1 MRKIEY
7 LAPDHLHCSIGYCCT
22 TMNIRKSIKAALA
35 LLPKRDR
42 RMLGLVVV
50 IQFFVALLDLAGIL
64 LLGVVATLAAASFSG
79 SSVGGGAIGSFI
91 GSLPTSVEFVVG
103 LSLTAGAVLISK
115 SILGLYLTRRTF
127 RFLANRQ
134 AVVSGAI
141 AKRLLSRPLL
151 EVQTRSSQEISVA
164 LTNGVTALT
173 LNTLGPATVIAAE
186 LSLIVALLAGLLFVD
201 PLVALFSVVFFGLL
215 VLLLQ
220 LLLGPWA
227 TQLGRKLTDADIGS
241 ITVIQHALR
250 AYREITVL
258 GRRELSIKRFQSLR
272 WDAAKVLADQF
283 ILSQVGKYVFEI
295 GLIVGGGLLVLL
307 VALTRDV
314 AAGIGIITVFLAA
327 SARLFPSLLRLQ
339 ASLTNIR
346 GAAGTGAVTLALVE
360 DLTEAESH
368 DSIRY
373 ISAPLAAKFD
383 SSVHDGYVG
392 FNPIVSLSGV
402 SLGYPGTRNLVLESV
417 TFEVEANH
425 SLALVGATGAGKS
438 TLADVI
444 LGVLLPDTG
453 SVLISGVEPH
463 ECISRWPG
471 AMAYV
476 PQDVAVLTG
485 TVRENVALGI
495 PPEFIDDSLVW
506 EALERAQLSS
516 FLQESREGIETVVG
530 ENGVQ
535 LSGGQRQRLGIA
547 RALYSRPKLLVL
559 DEATSALDAE
569 TERIIT
575 ETLDSLAG
583 DVTLIVIAHRLATV
597 RHCDQVIHLS
607 GGRITGRGTFEEVRA
622 QVPEFNR
629 QAELLGL

>member
-1 MRKIEY
+1 
-7 LAPDHLHCSIGYCCT
+7 
-22 TMNIRKSIKAALA
+22 
-35 LLPKRDR
+35 
-42 RMLGLVVV
+42 V
-50 IQFFVALLDLAGIL
+50 IQFFVALLDLVGIL

-79 SSVGGGAIGSFI
+79 TSVSGGALGTFV
-91 GSLPTSVEFVVG
+91 GSLPTGVAFVVG
-103 LSLTAGAVLISK
+103 LSVAAGLMLISK
-115 SILGLYLTRRTF
+115 SIIALYLTRRTF

-134 AVVSGAI
+134 AIVSGAI

-151 EVQTRSSQEISVA
+151 EVQTRSSQETSVA
-164 LTNGVTALT
+164 LTSGVSALT
-173 LNTLGPATVIAAE
+173 LGILGPATIIAAE
-186 LSLIVALLAGLLFVD
+186 LSLIVALLGALLLVD
-201 PLVALFSVVFFGLL
+201 PLVALFSVAFFGLL
-215 VLLLQ
+215 VLILQ

-227 TQLGRKLTDADIGS
+227 TRLGRKSTDAQIGS
-241 ITVIQHALR
+241 TAVIQHALR

-258 GRRELSIKRFQSLR
+258 GRRGVFTTRFQSLR
-272 WDAAKVLADQF
+272 WDASKVLADQF
-283 ILSQVGKYVFEI
+283 ILSQIGKYVFEI
-295 GLIVGGGLLVLL
+295 GLIVGGGLLVLM

-327 SARLFPSLLRLQ
+327 SSRLFPSLLRLQ
-339 ASLTNIR
+339 ASLTGIR
-346 GAAGTGAVTLALVE
+346 GASGTGAVTLDLVAE
-360 DLTEAESH
+360 LDAAESK
-368 DSIRY
+368 DSVRY
-373 ISAPLAAKFD
+373 IPDPLVAKLE
-383 SSVHDGYVG
+383 SSVHEGYVG
-392 FNPIVSLSGV
+392 FNPVAILSGV
-402 SLGYPGTRNLVLESV
+402 SLGYPGTRNLALEAVS
-417 TFEVEANH
+417 FDIEANH
-425 SLALVGATGAGKS
+425 SLALVGVTGAGKS

-453 SVLISGVEPH
+453 SVLISGLEPH
-463 ECISRWPG
+463 ECVARWPG

-476 PQDVAVLTG
+476 PQDVAVLSG

-495 PPEFIDDSLVW
+495 PPGLINNSLVW
-506 EALERAQLSS
+506 EALERAQLST
-516 FLQESREGIETVVG
+516 FLQESRDGIDTVVG